1 MKKIAIVASGLLWA
15 TGIFA
20 DGVSSQEIVGYQ
32 TSKTREFYSLQ
43 AASFEGMTGEYSIQQ
58 IVPTAQDGV
67 ATGGGVFDMQT
78 LNDAG
83 GADEVFVYLT
93 MADDS
98 VKKDGWYN
106 EDMETFATKTF
117 KKGDA
122 FMVNNTTGAGA
133 GLTFS
138 GKVSLGEVVVDLPE
152 FYSIKGNFHPVPIS
166 IQDLVPVAPKGTSLG
181 GGVFD
186 MQTLNDAGGAEE
198 VFVYLTMEDD
208 GVKKDGW
215 YNEDMETFAT
225 RTFDPAEGFM
235 LNNTTG
241 ASAQLKCL
249 TK

>member
-58 IVPTAQDGV
+58 IVPTTQDGS

-78 LNDAG
+78 LDDAG
-83 GADEVFVYLT
+83 GADEIYVYLT
-93 MADDS
+93 VAEDNA
-98 VKKDGWYN
+98 KKDGWYN
-106 EDMETFATKTF
+106 EDGETFATKTF

-122 FMVNNTTGAGA
+122 FMVNNSTGAEA

-152 FYSIKGNFHPVPIS
+152 FYSIKGNFRPVPIS
-166 IQDLVPVAPKGTSLG
+166 IQDLVPVVPEGMSLG

-186 MQTLNDAGGAEE
+186 MQTLDDAGGAKEI
-198 VFVYLTMEDD
+198 FVYLTMADD

-215 YNEDMETFAT
+215 YNEDGETFAT
-225 RTFDPAEGFM
+225 KTFAPAEGFM
-235 LNNTTG
+235 LNNSTG
-241 ASAQLKCL
+241 ASAQLKYL
-249 TK
+249 AK